1 MNLIT
6 DTLSEIR
13 NMKFR
18 KVLTHFLHFHCFISY
33 LVPSSRTELRHDS
46 LLSTYDLE
54 VSHDRD

>member
-18 KVLTHFLHFHCFISY
+18 KVLTHFILVHCFISY

-46 LLSTYDLE
+46 LLSTHDLE
-54 VSHDRD
+54 ISHDRD